1 MDSLGV
7 ERSNGGARSRYRKV
21 MPRKAGTH
29 MFVAA
34 SPVRLPK
41 ACVAVV
47 GDTPRGDFEGGA
59 AQVSRRSSSVPL
71 RDANS
76 SIVADFS
83 IGALSDLLD

>member
-1 MDSLGV
+1 
-7 ERSNGGARSRYRKV
+7 
-21 MPRKAGTH
+21 

-83 IGALSDLLD
+83 IGALSDLLDWSTHLRTDLDRLLIPGR